1 MNGEELR
8 MKKLKKLLVY
18 IGALIMLGM
27 VVVWIYHYHLVQ
39 KESAILQNNGT
50 LVDVDGHQINVYQ
63 EGVGEDT
70 YVFMA
75 GSGIAAPV
83 YELKGLY
90 RKFSQHHQI
99 AVVDRAGYGYSDVA
113 HDARDIETILAQTRE
128 ALIQSGLRPPY
139 ILVPHSISGLEA
151 IYWAQKYPEEV
162 KGIIALDIG
171 LPSQY
176 VKHPMG
182 TVDRW
187 MVKGMSLAT
196 RMGLHRL
203 LPSQVYNPQVL
214 KMSFL
219 TAEEKK
225 MYQALSFRQFF
236 NEDMKNE
243 LLQVYEN
250 SLQSEQLPKPQNTPI
265 LLIDAIAED
274 NKDSQYTK
282 QKRQDYADFAQQFTY
297 AQVEEVS
304 GTHSIYLYQPDE
316 IYQLAMIFMKTNAD
330 KKGR

>member
-1 MNGEELR
+1 
-8 MKKLKKLLVY
+8 MKKKAKKMIVY
-18 IGALIMLGM
+18 MWALIVLG
-27 VVVWIYHYHLVQ
+27 VVIVCIYHYSLIQ
-39 KESAILQNNGT
+39 KESAILQPNGT
-50 LVDVDGHQINVYQ
+50 LNNVDGQNLHVYQ
-63 EGVGEDT
+63 EGAGEDT

-113 HDARDIETILAQTRE
+113 HDDRGIDTILAQTRQ
-128 ALIQSGLRPPY
+128 ALLQSGLEPPY
-139 ILVPHSISGLEA
+139 VLVPHSISGLEA

-182 TVDRW
+182 TVDQW
-187 MVKGMSLAT
+187 MVRGMHLAT
-196 RMGLHRL
+196 KLGLHRL
-203 LPSQVYNPQVL
+203 LPTQVYNPQVL
-214 KMSFL
+214 QMSFL
-219 TAEEKK
+219 TAQEKEI
-225 MYQALSFRQFF
+225 YQALSFKQFF
-236 NEDMKNE
+236 NEAMQNE

-250 SLQSEQLPKPQNTPI
+250 SLQSEQLPKPKNTPV
-265 LLIDAIAED
+265 LLIDAIAEEK
-274 NKDSQYTK
+274 KDSKYTK
-282 QKRQDYADFAQQFTY
+282 QNRQDYADFAKQFTN
-297 AQVEEVS
+297 AQVKEVS

-316 IYQLAMIFMKTNAD
+316 IYQLAMEFMKTTGD
-330 KKGR
+330 EKGR